1 MFFEENLSF
10 KKTLK
15 FFRENVIFWTIYI
28 VWGDFMEEMQTMT
41 QKSLIK
47 YPTRLEIFRE
57 LDKREGLVRDKK
69 LREEYV
75 RLKKGAEGELAL
87 VHYLKKYGEEHWV
100 ILRNVWLDFYGEFEI
115 DLLLIT
121 RAGLY
126 AFEVKN
132 YTGKLELV
140 HSRCLMNGHTIG
152 QNPFSQAQKV
162 PIQLEKLFLHQP
174 NPPKIQGVLIFIGEN
189 NRVEDRKS
197 VV

>member
-1 MFFEENLSF
+1 

-15 FFRENVIFWTIYI
+15 FFRENVIFWTIFI
-28 VWGDFMEEMQTMT
+28 EWGDFMEEMQTMT
-41 QKSLIK
+41 KKSLIK

-115 DLLLIT
+115 DL
-121 RAGLY
+121 
-126 AFEVKN
+126 
-132 YTGKLELV
+132 
-140 HSRCLMNGHTIG
+140 
-152 QNPFSQAQKV
+152 
-162 PIQLEKLFLHQP
+162 
-174 NPPKIQGVLIFIGEN
+174 
-189 NRVEDRKS
+189 
-197 VV
+197 